1 MQYREFGQTGLAT
14 SAIGFGAASISGE
27 GAGYGFGDI
36 SRENAISLVRYAF
49 ECGINIFDTA
59 PIYGFGESERRLG
72 EALRPFREKSY
83 IVSKSGVSWHA
94 NKRVDMN
101 NDPKIAQKMLEQSLR
116 DLQTDYIDIYM
127 VHWPDPRFDIRSTLE
142 VHAKAQIQGKIKYI
156 GLCNTNTQELAL
168 AREVCEIDV
177 LQMEYSLNAQNNF
190 EDFKEESIATM
201 GWGSFDKGILTGRVT
216 EDRVYDKSDARS
228 WAPWWNQKQV
238 LAKINKVKNLKKQFP
253 EIELRDMAL
262 HFALSGV
269 DCALVGMRSIEQVD
283 SLFKSLQV
291 TIDEDT
297 LLAAQE
303 LMS

>member
-116 DLQTDYIDIYM
+116 DLQTDYIDVYM

-190 EDFKEESIATM
+190 EDFKEEPIATM

-216 EDRVYDKSDARS
+216 EDRIYDKSDARS

>member
-72 EALRPFREKSY
+72 EALRPFRDKSY

-216 EDRVYDKSDARS
+216 EDRIYDKSDARS